1 MTCMMTPPRESGPR
15 TVAGS
20 KATAFEREFP
30 EAGALVRHI
39 LSPGERIKLIT
50 TGWRS
55 SFVDDVFLGFPTLL
69 ANRTLIIGTDTR
81 LLLIHTSIRGLKP
94 RGYVYEVPRTSVM
107 GSIKMP
113 LMSIFTTGGTLRFL
127 GVPLAGKLSLDFG
140 FDPES
145 KAAGT
150 PSPLCPA
157 CFVRQD
163 IGIAACSACGAVMKT
178 PLGAGL
184 RSLLL
189 PGWGDAWLD
198 SPTVGAITL
207 TVAMFLW
214 LNVVAFIQAADAAGP
229 GQIELAQR
237 MVAGFLGTAGLAH
250 VLAAGVSWVR
260 GRHGLRA
267 KSGHLPAKPNEKAV

>member
-1 MTCMMTPPRESGPR
+1 
-15 TVAGS
+15 
-20 KATAFEREFP
+20 
-30 EAGALVRHI
+30 
-39 LSPGERIKLIT
+39 
-50 TGWRS
+50 
-55 SFVDDVFLGFPTLL
+55 
-69 ANRTLIIGTDTR
+69 
-81 LLLIHTSIRGLKP
+81 
-94 RGYVYEVPRTSVM
+94 
-107 GSIKMP
+107 
-113 LMSIFTTGGTLRFL
+113 
-127 GVPLAGKLSLDFG
+127 
-140 FDPES
+140 
-145 KAAGT
+145 
-150 PSPLCPA
+150 
-157 CFVRQD
+157 
-163 IGIAACSACGAVMKT
+163 MKT

-198 SPTVGAITL
+198 SPAVGAITL

-267 KSGHLPAKPNEKAV
+267 RSGHLPAKPNEKAV